1 MPLSDPH
8 PGSNRLGLF
17 CVFHP
22 SGWHHRLTPQPLLF
36 PICISSSCLSAENIS
51 SLFYLLAQY
60 HHHVPSG
67 HLQQSP
73 SQLVSLP
80 HLFTSSLPTS
90 TTTNSNYSNTH
101 TKEPEGFLQKHTS
114 EHFPSPPPPTPAIPM
129 HKTIPAAS
137 YYPQDDVWA
146 LSYGPQGCLQSN
158 HIYPQP
164 QHPQTLG
171 EVRLH
176 FEISASL
183 IA

>member
-36 PICISSSCLSAENIS
+36 PIPISSSCLSAENIS

-60 HHHVPSG
+60 HHHLPSG
-67 HLQQSP
+67 HLQQPP

-80 HLFTSSLPTS
+80 HLFASSLPTS

-101 TKEPEGFLQKHTS
+101 TKDPEGFLQKHTS
-114 EHFPSPPPPTPAIPM
+114 EHFPYPPPPTPPPLSPCIKPFQLLPITLRMMSGLFHMAHKAVYNPTTSIPNPST
-129 HKTIPAAS
+129 HKP
-137 YYPQDDVWA
+137 
-146 LSYGPQGCLQSN
+146 
-158 HIYPQP
+158 
-164 QHPQTLG
+164 
-171 EVRLH
+171 
-176 FEISASL
+176 
-183 IA
+183 